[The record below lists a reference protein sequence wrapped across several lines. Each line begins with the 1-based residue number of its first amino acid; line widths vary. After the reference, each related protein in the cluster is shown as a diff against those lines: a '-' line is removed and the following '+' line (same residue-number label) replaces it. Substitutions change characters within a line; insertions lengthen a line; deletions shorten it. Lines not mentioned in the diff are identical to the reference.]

1 MAKREKH
8 STKRMYLSYVK
19 IGHYGS
25 INSQLIGPFAPG
37 FNVVFGGNEAGK
49 STIAS
54 CVGDILYGWQANR
67 PGRNTYKPEDSD
79 RSGSLVFTEGDTTY
93 EFGRRKNAEGLKDMS
108 VIPYAR
114 DHVRSMEDFLSDVDR
129 ETFNTMFSLTSDE
142 LRSLSRTSDM
152 AATLFTA
159 GSGTSAS
166 PVAALS
172 DIECQITELMSKRA
186 TAPDSLLRL
195 TEALKV
201 CTEKMTVL
209 RNQADTLREDE
220 AQLSQLSLDQQKIAQ
235 RRDVL
240 RVEISQLTKA
250 ASTIALIDDR
260 YDLCEEDR
268 YQTQQRIDA
277 LELENE
283 QHEGDSTP
291 ILTESD
297 DAEIREYLAH
307 LQDDI
312 RFYNEQVRLAD
323 VEYQKIAAHTAAV
336 NRAYNGEGTAPEG
349 ETGAS
354 VPVDGVA
361 ETEAT
366 DQPVEEPTAQFNP
379 VLTTGPAPKAKPHRS
394 FFVDAVAVTVIS
406 LVTMIYFFWN
416 VFTSG
421 EVTFLPFLV
430 IAALIAGIAAV
441 IAVFSFRK
449 DKTQDS
455 ETQNVSRENI
465 SETMMV
471 FEAEEKLMA
480 AKKAVDEVE
489 RAAEAYLAGIPA
501 LQGVASI
508 SQALRVLDELKIVRD
523 AHQRR
528 ANQLTSLRR
537 SLQSV
542 TLEQESLKKRKEQT
556 MLTVGLQSTL
566 KAPDIEA
573 RAHEKEAEYTS
584 LQQHLESLHAQA
596 GELRQRLSDGQK
608 SHELDALKIQRE
620 QLQTR
625 YRESMNRLAVLI
637 LSRRMLEESI
647 RTWEGT
653 RQPEVYKLASRLLS
667 RMTNGRWTEIRV
679 DKDGQ
684 LRIVDAVLT
693 ERAPIQLSLG
703 TCQQMYLS
711 LRIALLICAGE
722 VGGPLPI
729 LADDILVNFDDSRR
743 VGAIEALAELATH
756 RQVILFTC
764 HREVV
769 DLIEKHVPEI
779 TLINL

>member
-1 MAKREKH
+1 MAKRAKN

-25 INSQLIGPFAPG
+25 MSSNLIGPFTPG

-54 CVGDILYGWQANR
+54 CVGDILYGWQSSR
-67 PGRNTYKPEDSD
+67 SGKNTYKPEDSD
-79 RSGSLVFTEGDTTY
+79 RSGSLVFTEGDATY
-93 EFGRRKNAEGLKDMS
+93 EFGRRKNAEGLKDLS

-114 DHVRSMEDFLSDVDR
+114 DHARTMEDFLCDVDR

-159 GSGTSAS
+159 GSGTAAS
-166 PVAALS
+166 PVSALS
-172 DIECQITELMSKRA
+172 DIEAQISELMSKRA
-186 TAPDSLLRL
+186 AASHSLPRL
-195 TEALKV
+195 SEALKT
-201 CTEKMTVL
+201 CTEKMAVL
-209 RNQADTLREDE
+209 RNQADALREDE
-220 AQLSQLSLDQQKIAQ
+220 AQLSQLALDQQKIAQ
-235 RRDVL
+235 RRDIL

-250 ASTIALIDDR
+250 ASAIALIDDR

-268 YQTQQRIDA
+268 YQIQQRIEA
-277 LELENE
+277 LEQENE
-283 QHEGDSTP
+283 QQADSAALT
-291 ILTESD
+291 LTESD
-297 DAEIREYLAH
+297 DAEIRERLAH

-323 VEYQKIAAHTAAV
+323 VDYQKLKAHASAV
-336 NRAYNGEGTAPEG
+336 ERAHNGEGTAPE
-349 ETGAS
+349 
-354 VPVDGVA
+354 
-361 ETEAT
+361 TEAEV
-366 DQPVEEPTAQFNP
+366 DAADRAAEESQAQFTP
-379 VLTTGPAPKAKPHRS
+379 VLTTGPAPKAKPHRN
-394 FFVDAVAVTVIS
+394 FFVDAVVVGIIA
-406 LVTMIYFFWN
+406 LVAMIYFFWN

-421 EVTFLPFLV
+421 EVVFLPFLV
-430 IAALIAGIAAV
+430 ITALIAGIAAV
-441 IAVFSFRK
+441 IAVYSYR
-449 DKTQDS
+449 TR
-455 ETQNVSRENI
+455 ETEPETENVSRENI
-465 SETMMV
+465 SETV
-471 FEAEEKLMA
+471 RLLEAEEKLTA
-480 AKKAVDEVE
+480 AKKSVDDVE
-489 RAAEAYLAGIPA
+489 RTTEAYLSGIPA

-508 SQALRVLDELKIVRD
+508 PQALRVLDELKVVRD
-523 AHQRR
+523 GNQRR
-528 ANQLTSLRR
+528 AHQLTSLRQ

-542 TLEQESLKKRKEQT
+542 VSEQETLRKRKEQA
-556 MLTVGLQSTL
+556 MASVSLQSTL
-566 KAPDIEA
+566 KAPDVEA
-573 RAHEKEAEYTS
+573 RAHEKEAEYAS
-584 LQQHLESLHAQA
+584 LQQQLESLHTQA

-625 YRESMNRLAVLI
+625 YRESMDRLAVLI

-653 RQPEVYKLASRLLS
+653 RQPEVYKLASRLFS

-711 LRIALLICAGE
+711 LRIALLICAGD

-756 RQVILFTC
+756 RQVVLFTC